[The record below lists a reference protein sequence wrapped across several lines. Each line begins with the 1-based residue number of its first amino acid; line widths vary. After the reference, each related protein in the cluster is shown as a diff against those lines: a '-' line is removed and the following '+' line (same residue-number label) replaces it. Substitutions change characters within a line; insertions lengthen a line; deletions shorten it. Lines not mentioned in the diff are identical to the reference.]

1 MHHISAHV
9 HSNLTAGSGS
19 LTQFTDIESQTIA
32 LPVQY
37 LGSRSCLT
45 NEDECLV
52 LSQVAIVLPTDDS
65 LQSAELFPHVHR
77 LHAQEVVKVG
87 M

>member
-1 MHHISAHV
+1 MAY
-9 HSNLTAGSGS
+9 
-19 LTQFTDIESQTIA
+19 FTDIESQTIA

-37 LGSRSCLT
+37 LGSRPSLT
-45 NEDECLV
+45 DEDECLV
-52 LSQVAIVLPTDDS
+52 LSQIAIILLTDDS
-65 LQSAELFPHVHR
+65 LQSAELLPHVHW